1 MSQLSIGE
9 EAPDFELQ
17 DADGRSYRLSKA
29 LTLHASFDKGLDAD
43 YARGDKTC
51 YLQQG
56 AKLVPA
62 KPNEDVKPA
71 ADAGR
76 FGGALYFP
84 RKGTTRPSFKDAGVL
99 GYNATSWSASVSVW
113 LRIDPDRDLEPG
125 YCDPI
130 QIIGD
135 DGKKGY
141 IFLEWSK
148 DEKPRL
154 FRYAVRPLLHIW
166 NPKNQPWHEIPADKK
181 PAVEVAR
188 APFSREQWTH
198 VVFTLEN
205 INDKAK
211 PPVGRLYL
219 NGKLQGSIE
228 KWDLTFDWDPA
239 KVLLVLGASYV
250 GHMDDLAVFDRALTH
265 QEVDVVY
272 RLKNGIRELRPS
284 G

>member
-1 MSQLSIGE
+1 MQRSTSIILCLLAGMVLP
-9 EAPDFELQ
+9 ALRSSPAAQ
-17 DADGRSYRLSKA
+17 DAQADTQARARLSKA

-84 RKGTTRPSFKDAGVL
+84 RKGTTRPSFKDGGVL
-99 GYNATSWSASVSVW
+99 GYNTKSWSASVSAW

-130 QIIGD
+130 QITGD
-135 DGKKGY
+135 DNKKGY
-141 IFLEWSK
+141 IFLEWSR

-154 FRYAVRPLLHIW
+154 F
-166 NPKNQPWHEIPADKK
+166 
-181 PAVEVAR
+181 
-188 APFSREQWTH
+188 
-198 VVFTLEN
+198 
-205 INDKAK
+205 
-211 PPVGRLYL
+211 
-219 NGKLQGSIE
+219 
-228 KWDLTFDWDPA
+228 
-239 KVLLVLGASYV
+239 
-250 GHMDDLAVFDRALTH
+250 
-265 QEVDVVY
+265 
-272 RLKNGIRELRPS
+272 
-284 G
+284 